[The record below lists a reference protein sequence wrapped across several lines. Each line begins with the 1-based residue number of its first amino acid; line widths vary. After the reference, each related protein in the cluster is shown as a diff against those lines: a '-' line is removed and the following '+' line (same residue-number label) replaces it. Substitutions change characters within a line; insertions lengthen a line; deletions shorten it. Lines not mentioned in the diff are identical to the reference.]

1 MRVAVALSLLTLAL
15 AGCGT
20 ESSAQQ
26 VARSVLEVHLAGND
40 RYEGR
45 VHCTDHPRPWL
56 ITFRTDVFLCAARRA
71 DGDCDWFRLTI
82 GDGEPDVKLERDRAG
97 CTLPP

>member
-1 MRVAVALSLLTLAL
+1 MRAVVALLLTLVL

-26 VARSVLEVHLAGND
+26 VARSVVEVHLAGNRD
-40 RYEGR
+40 YEGR
-45 VHCTDHPRPWL
+45 VHCTDHPRPWM
-56 ITFRTDVFLCAARRA
+56 ITFRTDLFLCAARRA
-71 DGDCDWFRLTI
+71 DGDCDWFRVTI
-82 GDGEPDVKLERDRAG
+82 GDGEPKMELERDRGG